1 MVDFDKHLSRGDRAY
16 NTKVGEWWRLKSEDR
31 AHRNAYR
38 MIAQTVQRYFRREKR
53 KPKFIVDYASGN
65 AMVLHELIKLFP
77 DTNFIA
83 LDGSHKMLG
92 IAKRILNETGIDADW
107 MEPKDAFSAKG
118 PQIRLVCT
126 SLPENKTPS
135 SKADAVLFLFPNLN
149 SSSKGFEQIREKWI
163 RDKAAETG
171 ARLFSK
177 LQDENAKKQPD
188 PDSIYEELVLA
199 AAVAENIRRL
209 LKPKLYWFKADYSNA
224 ARIELQNT
232 DQWQLLFSER
242 AMDYQIGDE
251 KKKGIFQ
258 LVENRYHRS
267 AVIMDVFEQ
276 TRDPADKRGGYMITV
291 FRAK

>member
-1 MVDFDKHLSRGDRAY
+1 MVDFDKHLGRGERAY
-16 NTKVGEWWRLKSEDR
+16 NTKVGDWWRQKSEDR

-38 MIAQTVQRYFRREKR
+38 TIAQTVRRYFRREKR

-65 AMVLHELIKLFP
+65 AMVLRELVKLFP
-77 DTNFIA
+77 QTRFIA
-83 LDGSHKMLG
+83 LDGSHKMLS
-92 IAKRILNETGIDADW
+92 IAKGILTESGIEADW
-107 MEPKDAFSAKG
+107 VEPEQAFSAEG

-126 SLPENKTPS
+126 PLPENKTPS

-149 SSSKGFEQIREKWI
+149 SSKKGFELIREKWK

-209 LKPKLYWFKADYSNA
+209 LKRNLYWFKADYSNA
-224 ARIELQNT
+224 ARLELQNA

-242 AMDYQIGDE
+242 AMDFQIGDQ
-251 KKKGIFQ
+251 KQKSIFQ
-258 LVENRYHRS
+258 LVENRYYQS
-267 AVIMDVFEQ
+267 AVILDVFEQ
-276 TRDPADKRGGYMITV
+276 TRDPSDKRGGYMITV
-291 FRAK
+291 FRSK